1 MKSRF
6 LIASLLGC
14 SVMAFAQKAQ
24 LPGVSVT
31 KNKAAF
37 QSAES
42 AVTSNGNREVI
53 WSDDFSNPANW
64 TIANEAGNNDN
75 WVIGTDGP
83 AGSFAIPDI
92 ASTTAANGFALFDS
106 DLLCSGNQIANLTLA
121 NGVDC
126 SAYPEVMLE
135 FQQQYRRFFDS
146 TFVFVSNDGGANWT
160 KYVVNAAMTNN
171 DFVAGN
177 PNTAKLYI
185 TPTAGGQSNVLIRF
199 QFYSPTGLGT
209 APGCAYSWMIDDVT
223 LATPPQYDLVV
234 NTIYHANIE
243 TDFEQGTTPLSQADT
258 VFAGVVIDNQGY
270 VAQDVTINWTVK
282 RDGATV
288 ASGTSDPVNV
298 AGFSSATAFVPTN
311 YVPDAVGAYTVEV
324 TLESANTD
332 DTPANNSGSKSF
344 TISQNIFASVN
355 GLTNVGPVTY
365 SGAGPEFVAYKA
377 GQQYLVKNPQTLYN
391 INFAVAGGTAASA
404 QNVELQVELYD
415 NALTNPLALESY
427 LISASHPTTPTWVA
441 SALSSPVDLVPG
453 VYVASV
459 GNLDADKTLT
469 FFAEDGDDDIG
480 TLMYGPFGAAG
491 AVNWFIG
498 WDFSPAVAL
507 NFENTIGFD
516 AIDNVNSLNVFP
528 NPANESITV
537 TATFGKVSSMRLSL
551 IDLSGKEVYFKSIA
565 GNVAAFKD
573 VISLNEFA
581 NGIYTLR
588 LESSKGVSTQKVVV
602 AH

>member
-37 QSAES
+37 QNAEA
-42 AVTSNGNREVI
+42 AVTNNGNREII
-53 WSDDFSNPANW
+53 WSDDFSVAENW
-64 TIANEAGNNDN
+64 TISNETGNNDN
-75 WVIGTDGP
+75 WIIGTTGP
-83 AGSFAIPDI
+83 TGGFAIPTI
-92 ASTTAANGFALFDS
+92 ASTTAANGFAKFDS
-106 DLLCSGNQIANLTLA
+106 DVLCSGNQIANLTLV

-146 TFVFVSNDGGANWT
+146 TFVFVSNDGGNNWT
-160 KYVVNAAMTNN
+160 KYVVNASMANN

-177 PNTAKLYI
+177 PNTAKVYI
-185 TPTAGGQSNVLIRF
+185 TPTAGGQSNVQIRF
-199 QFYSPTGLGT
+199 QFYSPTGLGA
-209 APGCAYSWMIDDVT
+209 APGCAYAWMIDDVA
-223 LATPPQYDLVV
+223 LSVPPQYDLVV
-234 NTIYHANIE
+234 NTLYHANIE

-258 VFAGVVIDNQGY
+258 VFAGVVIDNQGF

-282 RDGATV
+282 RSGSTV
-288 ASGTSDPVNV
+288 ATGSSAAVNV
-298 AGFSSATAFVPTN
+298 GGFSSATAFVPTN

-324 TLESANTD
+324 ELTSANTD
-332 DTPANNSGSKSF
+332 DTPENNSGVKSF
-344 TISQNIFASVN
+344 TIGQNLFASVN
-355 GLTNVGPVTY
+355 GLTNVGTVSY
-365 SGAGPEFVAYKA
+365 SGAGPDFVAYKA
-377 GQQYLVKNPQTLYN
+377 GQQYLIKNAQTLYN
-391 INFAVAGGTAASA
+391 IDFAVAGGTAASA

-415 NALTNPLALESY
+415 GALANPLALESY
-427 LISASHPTTPTWVA
+427 LISASHPTTPTWVS

-459 GNLDADKTLT
+459 GNLDADKTMT

-480 TLMYGPFGAAG
+480 TLMYGPFGAQS

-507 NFENTIGFD
+507 NFENTIGFE
-516 AIDNVNSLNVFP
+516 AIDNVNNLNVFP

-537 TATFGKVSSMRLSL
+537 SATFGKVSSMRLSL
-551 IDLSGKEVYFKSIA
+551 IDLSGKEVYFKSIT
-565 GNVAAFKD
+565 GNVAAFQD